1 MIEEDNISSEFF
13 DLMLSAVVFEA
24 NLVDNPKE
32 WYIDT
37 GATLYI
43 CSKRNIFSTYVE
55 VNGGRE
61 LYMGNSSKSKV
72 VGLGKVCL
80 KMTSGKELV
89 LNDVLHV
96 RDIRKN
102 LVSGSLLSKHGFKLV
117 FESNKFVLTK
127 NGMYV
132 GKG

>member
-1 MIEEDNISSEFF
+1 MTEEDNISFGFF
-13 DLMLSAVVFEA
+13 DLMLSTVVFEV

-37 GATLYI
+37 GATRHI
-43 CSKRNIFSTYVE
+43 CFERNIFSTYVE

-96 RDIRKN
+96 LDIRKSLS
-102 LVSGSLLSKHGFKLV
+102 LVHC
-117 FESNKFVLTK
+117 
-127 NGMYV
+127 
-132 GKG
+132 

>member
-1 MIEEDNISSEFF
+1 MTEEDNISSGFSN
-13 DLMLSAVVFEA
+13 LMLSAVVFEA

-37 GATLYI
+37 GATRHI
-43 CSKRNIFSTYVE
+43 CSERNSFSTYVE

-61 LYMGNSSKSKV
+61 LYMGNSSKPKV
-72 VGLGKVCL
+72 VGLEKVCL

-96 RDIRKN
+96 PEIRKN
-102 LVSGSLLSKHGFKLV
+102 LVSGSLLSKHG
-117 FESNKFVLTK
+117 
-127 NGMYV
+127 GI
-132 GKG
+132 